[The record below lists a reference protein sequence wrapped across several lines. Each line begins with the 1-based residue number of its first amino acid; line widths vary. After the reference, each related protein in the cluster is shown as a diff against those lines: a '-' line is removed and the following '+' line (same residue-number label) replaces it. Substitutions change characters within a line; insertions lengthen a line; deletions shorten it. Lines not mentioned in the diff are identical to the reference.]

1 MTILQLA
8 ALINITGTLVAW
20 LIALA
25 LIRGYPYPF
34 FRVWTAAYGC
44 GVLVACLEGVAT
56 LGGRPAWGIV
66 LEIGLT
72 VASASLLLRT
82 SCLLE
87 DRPYARCWSPI
98 FGLAGMGV
106 AVVLLGLGASFDA
119 IAVLPLLFLTFSFIR
134 LGIALLGVGKRTGIR
149 GAIWPA
155 IPLLLHGALIW
166 SPPILSRMDALWVSY
181 WLIGLVDTLV
191 GVGMIVFMLEE
202 TAWQLRMRNSD
213 LTGAQDHLNRYRLLA
228 ERARDIILILD
239 TEGRVIEANHAA
251 VAAYGY
257 TYEELLTK
265 SLRELRAPETL
276 LELDQQLAQA
286 ESDGLL
292 LETQHIKKDG
302 ERFPVEISAQGM
314 DLEERRVLVSIVRDI
329 SERRRMEAILREQN
343 TRLLELDRL
352 KGDFINAAS
361 HELRTPLTSIKGY
374 AEFLEDEVGGA
385 MTVEQQAFV
394 HQIQEGATRLQRII
408 DDMLDFARLEAGT
421 FTLLLQEAELCALV
435 AAEVSSMTPQ
445 VSEARITLT
454 LQLPERPVWARMD
467 ARRVGQVLLNLLS
480 NAIKFTPVGGQIDV
494 RVLPGPDHVRLEVQ
508 DTGIGIA
515 PEHQTRLF
523 DKFFQ
528 VDPSTTRQHGG
539 AGLGLA
545 ISKALIDAHNGSMGV
560 RSELGRG
567 TTFWLELPVPA
578 ARAIAP
584 AEESGLQ
591 AERIGLD

>member
-8 ALINITGTLVAW
+8 AFLNITGTLVAW

-25 LIRGYPYPF
+25 LIRSYPYPF

-44 GVLVACLEGVAT
+44 GVLVACLEAAAT
-56 LGGRPAWGIV
+56 LGWRPAWGIV

-72 VASASLLLRT
+72 MASASLLLRT
-82 SCLLE
+82 SCLLAE
-87 DRPYARCWSPI
+87 RPYARCWSPLL
-98 FGLAGMGV
+98 GLAGMALA
-106 AVVLLGLGASFDA
+106 AVMLGLGAGFDA

-134 LGIALLGVGKRTGIR
+134 LGIALLGVGKRSGIR

-155 IPLLLHGALIW
+155 IPLIVHGALVW
-166 SPPILSRMDALWVSY
+166 SPPLLIRVDALWVAY

-213 LTGAQDHLNRYRLLA
+213 LTGARDHLNRYRLLA

-251 VAAYGY
+251 IDAYGY
-257 TYEELLTK
+257 THEELLKK

-276 LELDQQLAQA
+276 ADLGEHLAQA
-286 ESDGLL
+286 ERDGLL
-292 LETQHIKKDG
+292 LETQHITKDG
-302 ERFPVEISAQGM
+302 ARFPVEISARGM
-314 DLEERRVLVSIVRDI
+314 DLEGRRVLVSIIRDI
-329 SERRRMEAILREQN
+329 SERRRMEAMLREQN

-385 MTVEQQAFV
+385 MTADQQAFV
-394 HQIQEGATRLQRII
+394 RQIQEGANRLQRII

-421 FTLLLQEAELCALV
+421 FTLLLQEADLGAV
-435 AAEVSSMTPQ
+435 VSAEVSSMAPQ
-445 VSEARITLT
+445 VSEARITLD
-454 LQLPERPVWARMD
+454 LELPERPVRVRMD
-467 ARRVGQVLLNLLS
+467 ARRIGQVLLNLLS
-480 NAIKFTPVGGQIDV
+480 NAIKFTPVGGQIHV
-494 RVLPGPDHVRLEVQ
+494 RLLPGPDHVRLEVR

-515 PEHQTRLF
+515 PEHQSRLF
-523 DKFFQ
+523 EKFFQ
-528 VDPSTTRQHGG
+528 VDPSSTRQHGG

-545 ISKALIDAHNGSMGV
+545 ISKALVDAHGGEMGLS
-560 RSELGRG
+560 SELGRG

-578 ARAIAP
+578 AQAFAP
-584 AEESGLQ
+584 AEDRGLQ
-591 AERIGLD
+591 AEWIGLD